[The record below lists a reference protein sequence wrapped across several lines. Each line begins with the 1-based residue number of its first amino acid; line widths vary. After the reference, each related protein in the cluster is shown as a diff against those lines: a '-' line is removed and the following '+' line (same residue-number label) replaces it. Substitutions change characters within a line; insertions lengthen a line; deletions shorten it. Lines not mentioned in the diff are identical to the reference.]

1 MHRLGHAIASNCRF
15 CSTGPTWADA
25 PMLGGDPIDHRLA
38 ETMRRTWSGFAHYGV
53 NGLESSALRFG

>member
-1 MHRLGHAIASNCRF
+1 
-15 CSTGPTWADA
+15 
-25 PMLGGDPIDHRLA
+25 MLGGDPIDHRLA